1 MKGKSKLNQRVKPSD
16 ALLWSSQVL
25 VMSTVK
31 SATCITHWVSLISLV
46 QLTYFIGLLLIL
58 AFSCWVLFDESMG
71 QRVYGAAVLLGAGS
85 ATILV
90 ISLAM
95 TAELIADQT
104 VRCERWDVMRPS
116 LMVSCSVIKFFSLFV
131 RLSLQQSGAFV
142 YGAMSFTDKLAN
154 GVAVMIIQAL
164 HPCRSVHTHLF
175 MHFIDVHTIYID
187 I

>member
-1 MKGKSKLNQRVKPSD
+1 MWSGQGLLTSK
-16 ALLWSSQVL
+16 
-25 VMSTVK
+25 VK
-31 SATCITHWVSLISLV
+31 SETCVTHWVSLISLV

-58 AFSCWVLFDESMG
+58 AFSCWVLFDENMG
-71 QRVYGAAVLLGAGS
+71 ERVYGAAVLLGAGS

-104 VRCERWDVMRPS
+104 VRCERWDVMRPDGV
-116 LMVSCSVIKFFSLFV
+116 LFRHQFFCFFSP
-131 RLSLQQSGAFV
+131 RLSISLQQSGAFV

-164 HPCRSVHTHLF
+164 HPCQSVHTPK
-175 MHFIDVHTIYID
+175 HTPTYAFY
-187 I
+187 